1 MIFGEI
7 ELKVYANQDL
17 FALLVPSCCDKS
29 GTSCCHLV
37 TRLMTVTELLQVVT
51 TRLNTGCS

>member
-17 FALLVPSCCDKS
+17 FALLVSSCCDKS
-29 GTSCCHLV
+29 ETSFITLLS
-37 TRLMTVTELLQVVT
+37 RLMTVTDLLQVVT